1 MERNRI
7 MSDFFFLFEGE
18 HTASTIP
25 KNTHTHT
32 LKSEHMQEPKGQM
45 KFPEKLGAPDNG

>member
-1 MERNRI
+1 MERNRN
-7 MSDFFFLFEGE
+7 MSDFFFFLVGE

-32 LKSEHMQEPKGQM
+32 LKSEHMQEPKRSN
-45 KFPEKLGAPDNG
+45 EISREVRST